1 MKGEGVFPGAQ
12 QARLQQCLY
21 DLVEHELIECVR
33 ADVPFGAAVFLA
45 ACMQQV
51 LP

>member
-1 MKGEGVFPGAQ
+1 VKGEGVFPGEQ
-12 QARLQQCLY
+12 QARLQQCLF
-21 DLVEHELIECVR
+21 DLVGNQLIECVR

-45 ACMQQV
+45 ACMQPF